1 MKRFLLWLVGVVLG
15 VGIFLGAVMGVSYA
29 FTTEGGCPDS
39 TAQFGTEALEPNG
52 WCWQVPLIGGKLDK
66 VFASPATLTVQKLGT
81 LYTAHPAITLP
92 DWASYT
98 TLTIQN
104 AYGSI
109 VFVGSVS
116 DYQSFLFP
124 ANGEYKAEL
133 SVWRGPEGGMATQF
147 EGGSTGSVR
156 KNLGLEKPAKP
167 TGWYRYAFR
176 FTLQASAEVEL
187 SAERAEQGG
196 IVGLRISG
204 MTGDAAPTVETD
216 LGNVQCVRAA
226 DGWRAYIP
234 AAYNASSGGHE
245 VNITVNGET
254 ITRSIIVLPKDF
266 GTVDVEPEPDASD
279 AANTQFRNAVWGLYE
294 APAREKMW
302 QGGFVNPVESYT
314 TLVDYGQVRV
324 VNGRQSSRSNSTK
337 LYTIPGE
344 PCRAP
349 ANGVVV
355 LAEELALTGNTVVID
370 HGCGMRS
377 YLYGLQTLSV
387 SAGQTV
393 EKGQAVGVLGEELT
407 ACGTISELSRR
418 ISVIRS
424 RNISMSCVF
433 QNLAGLQNRYPQNQW
448 QEILGNCDVQFFLG
462 CTDQLTAEYVSQR
475 TGIASVAVSSTSK
488 ALSTLRVSDYTPQY
502 RESSGVGKRPV
513 LTPDEVLRLPVDEA
527 LVILRG
533 HKVLKVHK
541 MDYSLH
547 PAYKHLRECKASA
560 HIPEWRKALPET
572 LKIFPEETAN
582 PPRHHLS
589 AVAVLPNQKRW
600 LPPTKNPS

>member
-1 MKRFLLWLVGVVLG
+1 MKRFLLWVVGVILG
-15 VGIFLGAVMGVSYA
+15 VAVLLGAVMTVSYS
-29 FTTEGGCPDS
+29 FTGEGSRPAAD
-39 TAQFGTEALEPNG
+39 TQFGGQALEVNG
-52 WCWQVPLIGGKLDK
+52 SCWQVPLLGGVFDK
-66 VFASPATLTVQKLGT
+66 VFTSPETLTVQKLGV
-81 LYTAHPAITLP
+81 LYDAHPALALP

-98 TLTIQN
+98 TLTIESDI
-104 AYGSI
+104 GSI
-109 VFVGSVS
+109 VFAGSAS
-116 DYQSFLFP
+116 QYEDFLFP
-124 ANGEYKAEL
+124 ANGDYKAKL
-133 SVWRGPEGGMATQF
+133 TVWRLPQDYLATQF
-147 EGGSTGSVR
+147 EGGTTGAIR
-156 KNLGLEKPAKP
+156 KNLGVEHPARP
-167 TGWYRYAFR
+167 TGWYSYSFR

-187 SAERAEQGG
+187 SAERVEQGG

-355 LAEELALTGNTVVID
+355 LAAELALTGNTVVID

-407 ACGTISELSRR
+407 MDFKLGSK
-418 ISVIRS
+418 SV
-424 RNISMSCVF
+424 NPWMLF
-433 QNLAGLQNRYPQNQW
+433 QTSGGLFWKEN
-448 QEILGNCDVQFFLG
+448 
-462 CTDQLTAEYVSQR
+462 S
-475 TGIASVAVSSTSK
+475 
-488 ALSTLRVSDYTPQY
+488 
-502 RESSGVGKRPV
+502 
-513 LTPDEVLRLPVDEA
+513 
-527 LVILRG
+527 
-533 HKVLKVHK
+533 
-541 MDYSLH
+541 
-547 PAYKHLRECKASA
+547 
-560 HIPEWRKALPET
+560 
-572 LKIFPEETAN
+572 
-582 PPRHHLS
+582 
-589 AVAVLPNQKRW
+589 
-600 LPPTKNPS
+600 

>member
-1 MKRFLLWLVGVVLG
+1 MKRFLLWLISVALGVVVL
-15 VGIFLGAVMGVSYA
+15 LAAVMGVSYA
-29 FTTEGGCPDS
+29 FTTEGGCPDGA
-39 TAQFGTEALEPNG
+39 AQFGGQALEANG
-52 WCWQVPLIGGKLDK
+52 SCWQVPLLGGQLDK
-66 VFASPATLTVQKLGT
+66 VFASPATLSVQKLGV
-81 LYTAHPAITLP
+81 LYTAHPELSLP
-92 DWASYT
+92 EWTCYT
-98 TLTIQN
+98 ALTIQN
-104 AYGSI
+104 AAGDVLFAGSA
-109 VFVGSVS
+109 GE
-116 DYQSFLFP
+116 YQNFLFP

-133 SVWRGPEGGMATQF
+133 TAWRVPKGGVITQF
-147 EGGSTGSVR
+147 EGGSTGQLR
-156 KNLGLEKPAKP
+156 KNLGLERPAKP
-167 TGWYRYAFR
+167 TGWYRYSFR

-187 SAERAEQGG
+187 SAERVEQGG

-324 VNGRQSSRSNSTK
+324 VNGRQGSRSNSTK

-355 LAEELALTGNTVVID
+355 LAAELALTGNTVVID

-377 YLYGLQTLSV
+377 YLYGLDALSV
-387 SAGQTV
+387 SEGQSV
-393 EKGQAVGVLGEELT
+393 ERGQAVGALGEDLT
-407 ACGTISELSRR
+407 MDFKLGSKSIDPWLL
-418 ISVIRS
+418 
-424 RNISMSCVF
+424 F
-433 QNLAGLQNRYPQNQW
+433 QTSGGLFWKEN
-448 QEILGNCDVQFFLG
+448 G
-462 CTDQLTAEYVSQR
+462 
-475 TGIASVAVSSTSK
+475 
-488 ALSTLRVSDYTPQY
+488 
-502 RESSGVGKRPV
+502 
-513 LTPDEVLRLPVDEA
+513 
-527 LVILRG
+527 
-533 HKVLKVHK
+533 
-541 MDYSLH
+541 
-547 PAYKHLRECKASA
+547 
-560 HIPEWRKALPET
+560 
-572 LKIFPEETAN
+572 
-582 PPRHHLS
+582 
-589 AVAVLPNQKRW
+589 
-600 LPPTKNPS
+600 